1 MTSLSKESRYSTIK
15 SICEKSKIVVK
26 PVFLSS
32 TVNSP
37 TAAELSTNS
46 MLVLARSPVLSI
58 VWVAALVVSNS
69 DVTAT

>member
-1 MTSLSKESRYSTIK
+1 MK
-15 SICEKSKIVVK
+15 SISEKSNTVVN

-46 MLVLARSPVLSI
+46 MLVLARSPVLSM
-58 VWVAALVVSNS
+58 VWVAALVVSS
-69 DVTAT
+69 SEVTDT